1 MGRKIMDTFVS
12 NETSAGNKYR
22 GLPSKRALMLNNREL
37 KEKLAKDSVMKVSS
51 RHELEKQFK
60 SIEVSKEPA
69 GLLFIDIDNFKEVN
83 DEFGHGVGDKV
94 LELVGERI
102 INQVSKDILVGRW
115 GGDEILVVFPK
126 LEDALVLE
134 ERANEIRNTIKSKP
148 FKMGDAVLLSR
159 TLSIGAAIKE
169 AGETTK
175 DWLKRADASLYEAKE
190 TGRDKVVMA
199 K

>member
-1 MGRKIMDTFVS
+1 
-12 NETSAGNKYR
+12 
-22 GLPSKRALMLNNREL
+22 MLNNREL

>member
-1 MGRKIMDTFVS
+1 MDTFVS